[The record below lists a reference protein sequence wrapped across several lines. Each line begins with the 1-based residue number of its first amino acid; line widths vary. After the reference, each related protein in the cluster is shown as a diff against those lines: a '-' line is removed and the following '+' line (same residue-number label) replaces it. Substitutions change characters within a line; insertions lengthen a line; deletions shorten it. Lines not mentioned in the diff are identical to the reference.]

1 MACSRV
7 VHRGCCRCCQ
17 GRTRRHRL
25 PPASRGNFW
34 DICPAVLDRLE
45 DHCWWFWA
53 SQMKGD
59 DRPFT
64 WAWKLHDVMRW
75 LQPEPSEGEAHVL
88 AKVKQFVERLPGST
102 AIGQRAWRLRSPW
115 LSTWQPWQKEQS
127 GAFFPTPTSTPECQL
142 VSQPAIAKTPLHS
155 LRLRAIPFKRLGMDL
170 IGPSPECKWL
180 SLCISSGVLL
190 TRYPE
195 ALPLHTI
202 SAKSVLQAL
211 FQFISWPAS

>member
-1 MACSRV
+1 M
-7 VHRGCCRCCQ
+7 GQ
-17 GRTRRHRL
+17 
-25 PPASRGNFW
+25 PASRLAEW
-34 DICPAVLDRLE
+34 KERV
-45 DHCWWFWA
+45 
-53 SQMKGD
+53 SQ
-59 DRPFT
+59 P
-64 WAWKLHDVMRW
+64 
-75 LQPEPSEGEAHVL
+75 PSA
-88 AKVKQFVERLPGST
+88 RLPN
-102 AIGQRAWRLRSPW
+102 P
-115 LSTWQPWQKEQS
+115 
-127 GAFFPTPTSTPECQL
+127 FFPTPTSTPECQL

-211 FQFISWPAS
+211 FQFISRAGILKEILTDQHPSFMSHTLKEVYKLGGIKSVRTSGYHPQSDGLVEPVTLKVHKFIHKDECN